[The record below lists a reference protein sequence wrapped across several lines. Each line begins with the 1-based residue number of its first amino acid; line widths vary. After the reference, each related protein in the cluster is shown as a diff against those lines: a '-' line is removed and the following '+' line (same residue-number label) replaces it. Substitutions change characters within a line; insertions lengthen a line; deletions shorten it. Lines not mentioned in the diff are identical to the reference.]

1 MSGRGVIP
9 IAGLLIVFVYS
20 EVSVFH
26 SLKAPSHGAGTGVV
40 LETALPSIAEKETKR
55 VPGSTLGMLCL
66 LIGRFGFVPGGLFVE
81 SDHCCAAL
89 A

>member
-1 MSGRGVIP
+1 MSSRGVIP

-55 VPGSTLGMLCL
+55 APQAL
-66 LIGRFGFVPGGLFVE
+66 LWGCSVY
-81 SDHCCAAL
+81 
-89 A
+89 

>member
-1 MSGRGVIP
+1 MSSRGVIP

-26 SLKAPSHGAGTGVV
+26 SLKVPSHGAGTGVV

-66 LIGRFGFVPGGLFVE
+66 LIDRFGFVPGGLF
-81 SDHCCAAL
+81 C
-89 A
+89 